1 MSHRSSL
8 PTTAAAA
15 TFAEC
20 SCSYNIKR
28 SGRGTAA
35 AAREDR
41 DGDVG
46 RNLESRMAV
55 IEGGGAGRDKV
66 RVGEGGVEK
75 LRDGHWIRLSG
86 KVSLVER

>member
-1 MSHRSSL
+1 
-8 PTTAAAA
+8 
-15 TFAEC
+15 
-20 SCSYNIKR
+20 
-28 SGRGTAA
+28 
-35 AAREDR
+35 
-41 DGDVG
+41 
-46 RNLESRMAV
+46 MAV